1 MNERIQALAIEA
13 SADLDPEDY
22 MGASEEFLELFA
34 QLLVQECCNRLSK
47 ETIRHDGYG
56 YNQHALYRILREHF
70 GVAE

>member
-22 MGASEEFLELFA
+22 MGASEEFLKLFA

-70 GVAE
+70 GVEE

>member
-34 QLLVQECCNRLSK
+34 QLLVREYTQRLIQHGVVSADG
-47 ETIRHDGYG
+47 TIVKD
-56 YNQHALYRILREHF
+56 IKKHF
-70 GVAE
+70 GVEE